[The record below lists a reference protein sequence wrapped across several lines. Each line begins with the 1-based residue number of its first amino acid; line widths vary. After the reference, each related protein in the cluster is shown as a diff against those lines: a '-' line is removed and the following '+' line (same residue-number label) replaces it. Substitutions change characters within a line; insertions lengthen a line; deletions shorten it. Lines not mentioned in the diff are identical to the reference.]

1 VIAAAPATPRLQAGW
16 RLAAGPLS
24 GWRDDDPDAL
34 PRCSVDARHVIRN
47 GDRYAIAGIKLA
59 CLPCAGIARP
69 PEPAPPQ
76 PRPRP
81 AGPSVAE
88 RQFGGMRPRAPKPAT
103 PASPAMATPSP
114 ASAPGPVR
122 PLGRMQLRPGFPDP
136 GRKPAL
142 PHRERRPCAREGC
155 ENTFPVLPQ
164 TRKQRYCSPSC
175 GAKMAWETRRR
186 PEPKPEPP
194 PRPRREPFREE
205 RCCERCQRRFVV
217 TSAQKGQ
224 RFCSNTCAVATT
236 HERRRQ
242 ASAAQPTRVVPVE
255 HRRCDLCGEPF
266 PPTATRTRHCSWPCA
281 MRAAA
286 APADHG
292 ETCPC
297 LTCAERRRERE
308 LPPLIGARP

>member
-69 PEPAPPQ
+69 
-76 PRPRP
+76 
-81 AGPSVAE
+81 
-88 RQFGGMRPRAPKPAT
+88 
-103 PASPAMATPSP
+103 
-114 ASAPGPVR
+114 
-122 PLGRMQLRPGFPDP
+122 
-136 GRKPAL
+136 
-142 PHRERRPCAREGC
+142 
-155 ENTFPVLPQ
+155 
-164 TRKQRYCSPSC
+164 
-175 GAKMAWETRRR
+175 
-186 PEPKPEPP
+186 PEPP